1 MNIHESINYAVFYI
15 ENKLEEYM
23 DTREDDKFMALYEE
37 WREFFVED
45 EYKFFYTLDTFG
57 KDYV

>member
-1 MNIHESINYAVFYI
+1 MNIQESINYAVFYI

-23 DTREDDKFMALYEE
+23 ENGEDDKFMALYEE
-37 WREFFVED
+37 WREFFLE
-45 EYKFFYTLDTFG
+45 EQYKFLYTTNTFG

>member
-23 DTREDDKFMALYEE
+23 ENGEDDKFMALYEE
-37 WREFFVED
+37 WREFFLED
-45 EYKFFYTLDTFG
+45 EYKFFYTINTFG